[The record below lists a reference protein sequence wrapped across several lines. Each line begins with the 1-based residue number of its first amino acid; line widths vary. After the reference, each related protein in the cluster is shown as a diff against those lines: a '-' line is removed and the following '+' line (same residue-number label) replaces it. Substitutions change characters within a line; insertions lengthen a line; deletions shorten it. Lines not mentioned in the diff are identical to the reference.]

1 MAGHGGARNWAL
13 LAAGCAAASAATA
26 WLPQVPAVAGG
37 AAAIAAAIAA
47 LLAAISGN
55 GLARAAHALQL
66 QHDELQLEGNRLR
79 QAEQR
84 HGKLEQEL
92 LQAKQAAE
100 AATLAKGEFLATMSH
115 EIRTPLNGILPMLEM
130 VSQGPLDPEQRNM
143 LNTATESS
151 RQLFRIVDDILDYS
165 KLEANRL
172 ELEITTFNL
181 RETLEGMLL
190 LMQRAAEHKGLRL
203 SLHIDPAVR
212 LPVRGDPVR
221 LRQVMGN
228 LLVNAIKFTER
239 GSVQVNVKRL
249 GETPAQHQLRFE
261 VRDTGIGLD
270 SAQQERLFNAFT
282 QADASTTRL
291 YGGTG
296 LGLAICKRIIDLMRG
311 TIGVQSQPGRGA
323 TFWFEIPLLKVIG
336 DLQQPDH
343 LGKPRKVLLLLPE
356 QRLRQRFERILAT
369 WGYEPLAA
377 PGLQEALEYLRN
389 PATSSSFHAVIGDL
403 ESQRGS
409 AVALRRAVERMGN
422 TAPRL
427 VWLQGDALPAED
439 VQTGAAIL
447 LPKHLA
453 DAQLRQA
460 LAAPRVVAP
469 RHDDAPAASIA
480 TGIAPVATATNVQAT
495 AAPDAVPTTPPVPA
509 PPATPAAPAIS
520 APTLMPAA
528 PEALPATDN
537 VDLTG
542 MKVLLVEDNPVNL
555 MVAQK
560 LLKVLGCIPDAAE
573 NGAIALDKLRRHDYE
588 AVLMD
593 CQMPVLD
600 GYAATGRWRAHEAST
615 GSARLPIIAMTAN
628 AMAGDRQRCL
638 DAGMDDYL
646 SKPISRAQLQACL
659 QRHRHLPPAATTTT
673 DTPMPSEVPSAP
685 AAPPSPGPADV
696 PAMAVLD
703 TTVLDELFEIAG
715 DETGAIIALFLDETP
730 RLVEQLQQAAA
741 MADNERIREIS
752 HSLKSSS
759 GNVGAQALSDAAR
772 RIEHAARTGTLE
784 RPTVM
789 AALVIA
795 EFARARIA
803 LAAYQH
809 GLPQS

>member
-1 MAGHGGARNWAL
+1 MASPGGTRNWTL
-13 LAAGCAAASAATA
+13 LAAGCAAASGTIAL
-26 WLPQVPAVAGG
+26 LPQLPAIAGAG
-37 AAAIAAAIAA
+37 AGIAAALAA
-47 LLAAISGN
+47 LLAALSN
-55 GLARAAHALQL
+55 RSQTRDAQALQL
-66 QHDELQLEGNRLR
+66 QNDELQLEGNRLR

-130 VSQGPLDPEQRNM
+130 VSDGTLATEQRNM
-143 LNTATESS
+143 LNTAIESS

-311 TIGVQSQPGRGA
+311 TIGVQSQPGRGS

-336 DLQQPDH
+336 DLQQLDH
-343 LGKPRKVLLLLPE
+343 LHKPRKVLLLLPE
-356 QRLRQRFERILAT
+356 QRLRQRIERLLPT
-369 WGYEPLAA
+369 WGYEPLVTHN
-377 PGLQEALEYLRN
+377 LQEALEYLRN
-389 PATSSSFHAVIGDL
+389 PTTSASFHAVIGEL
-403 ESQRGS
+403 EPLRSS
-409 AVALRRAVERMGN
+409 AIALQRAVERIDHA
-422 TAPRL
+422 APHL
-427 VWLQGDALPAED
+427 VWLYGDAVPPEELRS
-439 VQTGAAIL
+439 GATTL
-447 LPKHLA
+447 LPRQLA

-460 LAAPRVVAP
+460 LTMTTPTLPAPPAVGTQPTAAFIAAPTNAL
-469 RHDDAPAASIA
+469 PAAAS
-480 TGIAPVATATNVQAT
+480 PVATA
-495 AAPDAVPTTPPVPA
+495 
-509 PPATPAAPAIS
+509 APAVDAPAS
-520 APTLMPAA
+520 A
-528 PEALPATDN
+528 

-542 MKVLLVEDNPVNL
+542 MKVLLVEDNAVNL

-573 NGAIALDKLRRHDYE
+573 NGAIALDKLRKHAYE

-615 GSARLPIIAMTAN
+615 GATRLPIIAMTAN

-646 SKPISRAQLQACL
+646 SKPISRAQLQDCL
-659 QRHRHLPPAATTTT
+659 QRHRRPGAATPPTSDIPMHSTDSSPPPPAAAP
-673 DTPMPSEVPSAP
+673 DTPALP
-685 AAPPSPGPADV
+685 
-696 PAMAVLD
+696 VLD
-703 TTVLDELFEIAG
+703 QGVLDELFEIAG
-715 DETGAIIALFLDETP
+715 DETGAIIAMFLDETP

-741 MADNERIREIS
+741 ANDNEHIREIA

-803 LAAYQH
+803 LTVYQNSL
-809 GLPQS
+809 GRA

>member
-1 MAGHGGARNWAL
+1 MATPGGTRNWAL
-13 LAAGCAAASAATA
+13 LAAGCAAASGTIAL
-26 WLPQVPAVAGG
+26 LPQVPAVAGG
-37 AAAIAAAIAA
+37 ASGIAAAIAA
-47 LLAAISGN
+47 VLAVISN
-55 GLARAAHALQL
+55 RSQTRDAQALQL
-66 QHDELQLEGNRLR
+66 QNDELQLEGNRLR

-130 VSQGPLDPEQRNM
+130 VSDGTLDPEQRNM
-143 LNTATESS
+143 LNTAIESS

-261 VRDTGIGLD
+261 VHDTGIGLD
-270 SAQQERLFNAFT
+270 STQQERLFNAFT

-311 TIGVQSQPGRGA
+311 TIGVQSQPGRGS

-336 DLQQPDH
+336 DLQQLDQLH
-343 LGKPRKVLLLLPE
+343 KPRKVLLLLPE
-356 QRLRQRFERILAT
+356 QRLRQRIERLLPT
-369 WGYEPLAA
+369 WGYEPQ
-377 PGLQEALEYLRN
+377 PTHNLQEALEYLRN
-389 PATSSSFHAVIGDL
+389 PATSGNFHAVIGEL
-403 ESQRGS
+403 EPLRSS
-409 AVALRRAVERMGN
+409 AVALQRAVERIDHA
-422 TAPRL
+422 APHL
-427 VWLQGDALPAED
+427 VWLYGDVVPPEELR
-439 VQTGAAIL
+439 TGTTTL
-447 LPKHLA
+447 LPRQLA

-460 LAAPRVVAP
+460 LTVAAPASPAAAAAAAASQPVSVATTDVNAP
-469 RHDDAPAASIA
+469 TANAMPAAVDAPA
-480 TGIAPVATATNVQAT
+480 G
-495 AAPDAVPTTPPVPA
+495 D
-509 PPATPAAPAIS
+509 
-520 APTLMPAA
+520 
-528 PEALPATDN
+528 

-573 NGAIALDKLRRHDYE
+573 NGAIALDKLRKQRYE

-600 GYAATGRWRAHEAST
+600 GYAATGRWREHEAST
-615 GSARLPIIAMTAN
+615 GAPRLPIIAMTAN

-659 QRHRHLPPAATTTT
+659 QRHRRLGPTRPPTSDIPMHSNNSLPGAPPAAP
-673 DTPMPSEVPSAP
+673 DTPT
-685 AAPPSPGPADV
+685 PP
-696 PAMAVLD
+696 VLD
-703 TTVLDELFEIAG
+703 QSVLDELFEIAG
-715 DETGAIIALFLDETP
+715 DETGAIIAMFLDETP
-730 RLVEQLQQAAA
+730 KLVEQLQQAAA
-741 MADNERIREIS
+741 AADNERIREIA

-803 LAAYQH
+803 LTVYQNSL
-809 GLPQS
+809 GRP